1 MFWYRFCSVTYKS
14 TYISFFEKL
23 LGNYYRLK
31 TLNTVKYGVLRL
43 INFDESKKVSSFDSI
58 NLKLK

>member
-1 MFWYRFCSVTYKS
+1 MFWYRFCYITDKS
-14 TYISFFEKL
+14 TYISIFEKL
-23 LGNYYRLK
+23 LGNYYSLK
-31 TLNTVKYGVLRL
+31 TLNTVKYGALRL